1 MKATVQV
8 EWKNGPVTGTIETKN
23 GNLAQGQILKGKG
36 TFKGNRFSISG
47 EGACRLS
54 LTIDSANLD
63 LGANV
68 TTVSMMSEKNPFT
81 FFLRDVRKDFPIYI
95 PAYGVMVTTSD
106 DDRSYDEIA
115 SEIQNRH
122 LTTTMQQIKLEP
134 EESFDQAAAQTR
146 KMECPIWLGVSRD
159 NRIFEFDFYREG
171 RPENQIIPKYRWGQV
186 TKEELEDKPLDF
198 RFFLG
203 RGVGCKEIVK
213 RHLDEGVLPILHGTI
228 EDENIHYECTAFTTL
243 EKSELKAGNVR
254 GTNYLFADSEFYAS
268 MFTDEQKK
276 EVERQT
282 QLEKKLNDE
291 EVVFFFQA
299 KAINTSK
306 VPRYAYFQTAN
317 FYQWVRPK
325 CSYDGRTGLNSYK
338 TGRVFAVSKFNG
350 KPMPQEEMAVL
361 LGPGE
366 TATMEFY
373 LPHGP
378 ISKARALAL
387 SKRNYDQC
395 LTECRAFWKAK
406 LDKTAKITLPDR
418 RIDEMIRAGILHLDL
433 VMYGQEPKGTLA
445 PTIGVYSP
453 IGSESSPIIQF
464 TDSMAR
470 HEIAERCLQ
479 YFIDKQHDDGFIQNF
494 NNYMLETGAALWSLG
509 EHYRYTHDDRWVK
522 KILTNLLKAC
532 DYQIAWR
539 KRNMTDAL
547 RGKGYGMM
555 EGKVADPEDHYHIF
569 MLNGYAY
576 LGMMRVVEMIEK
588 IDPASAQRIRKET
601 QGLLKDV
608 LEAFKMCLARGPVV
622 PLGDGTWV
630 PTSSPWVEHQGPCCL
645 FAQGEKCYSHGTYFG
660 RDAMLGPI
668 YLILQEVLD
677 PKSTEADF
685 LMNFHTDMMCMR
697 NAAFSQ
703 PYYSPHPL
711 IHLKL
716 GEVKAFLKAYF
727 NTVSALADRETYTFW
742 EHLYRISPHK
752 THEEGGF
759 LMQTR
764 WMLWMEENQTLKLL
778 PGVPRDWLS
787 DGKKIELENVASYFG
802 PVSLKVT
809 SNVRNGKIEAIIEC
823 KSKYRPEAVEIRLP
837 HPLGQKPTNVRGGK
851 YCTETETI
859 QIERFTGQ
867 AAVVLTF

>member
-1 MKATVQV
+1 MKVTVQV
-8 EWKNGPVTGTIETKN
+8 EWKHGPVAGTIETKN
-23 GNLAQGQILKGKG
+23 GTPALGRIVKGKG
-36 TFKGNRFSISG
+36 SLKENRFSFSG
-47 EGACRLS
+47 EGPCRLS
-54 LTIDSANLD
+54 LTIDSANVD

-68 TTVSMMSEKNPFT
+68 TTISVMSDKNPFT

-95 PAYGVMVTTSD
+95 PAYGVMVTTGD

-122 LTTTMQQIKLEP
+122 QATAMQRIELEP
-134 EESFDQAAAQTR
+134 EESFESAAARTR
-146 KMECPIWLGVSRD
+146 KMECPTWLGISRD

-186 TKEELEDKPLDF
+186 TREELEDKPLDF

-213 RHLDEGVLPILHGTI
+213 RRLDEGVLPIIHGTI
-228 EDENIHYECTAFTTL
+228 EDDDIQYECTAFASL
-243 EKSELKAGNVR
+243 EKKELAPGNIR
-254 GTNYLFADSEFYAS
+254 GMNYLFADSEFYAS

-276 EVERQT
+276 EVERQAGI
-282 QLEKKLNDE
+282 EKKLNDE
-291 EVVFFFQA
+291 EVVLFFRA
-299 KAINTSK
+299 KAINTSR
-306 VPRYAYFQTAN
+306 VPRYAYLQTIN
-317 FYQWVRPK
+317 FNQWVRPK
-325 CSYDGRTGLNSYK
+325 CFYDGRTGLCSYK

-366 TATMEFY
+366 TATLEFY

-387 SKRNYDQC
+387 SRRNYDQC
-395 LTECRAFWKAK
+395 LAECRAFWKAK
-406 LDKTAKITLPDR
+406 LDQAARISLPDR

-433 VMYGQEPKGTLA
+433 IMYGQEPKGTLA

-509 EHYRYTHDDRWVK
+509 EHYRYTRDDRWVK
-522 KILTNLLKAC
+522 KILPNLLKAC

-576 LGMMRVVEMIEK
+576 LGMIRVAEMIEK
-588 IDPASAQRIRKET
+588 IDPASARRIRKEA
-601 QGLLKDV
+601 QALLKDI
-608 LEAFKMCLARGPVV
+608 LIAFDACLARGPVV

-630 PTSSPWVEHQGPCCL
+630 PTSSPWVEHQGPCSL
-645 FAQGEKCYSHGTYFG
+645 FAQGEKCYSHGTFFG
-660 RDAMLGPI
+660 RDSMLGPI

-677 PKSTEADF
+677 PQSTPADF
-685 LMNFHTDMMCMR
+685 LMNFQTDLMCMR

-703 PYYSPHPL
+703 PYYSPHPW
-711 IHLKL
+711 IHLKR
-716 GEVKAFLKAYF
+716 GEVKPFLKAYF

-742 EHLYRISPHK
+742 EHLYRVSPHK

-764 WMLWMEENQTLKLL
+764 WMLWMEENQTLRLL
-778 PGVPRDWLS
+778 PGVPRDWLA
-787 DGKKIELENVASYFG
+787 DGKKIQLENVASYFG

-809 SNVRNGKIEAIIEC
+809 SNLAEGKIEALIEC
-823 KSKYRPEAVEIRLP
+823 KSKQRPAVVEIRLP
-837 HPLGQKPTNVRGGK
+837 HPLGQTPTNVRGGK
-851 YCTETETI
+851 YCNETETVR
-859 QIERFTGQ
+859 IERFTGQ